1 MGNLIGGYRMW
12 VCFREMA
19 MHRCRFVVSSS
30 SVREK
35 GGLLF
40 SGEDYVLGFNRRRLG
55 DAERKTEMF
64 PARSR

>member
-40 SGEDYVLGFNRRRLG
+40 SGED
-55 DAERKTEMF
+55 
-64 PARSR
+64 